1 MQQTQQQEAFSA
13 EELIAQD
20 VGARLPIGPM
30 SWIIAGLALIWSL
43 FQLWIASPLPFS
55 LGIGVLNDTE
65 TRSIHLAF
73 AILLAYLVFPAMR
86 SSPRDRV
93 PLADIALGLVG
104 AAVASYLFVMY
115 QELAQRPGNLTT
127 MDFAVACVGI
137 PLAWGIW
144 ITLQKA
150 VVLFH

>member
-20 VGARLPIGPM
+20 VGSRLPVGPM

-43 FQLWIASPLPFS
+43 FLLWSASPLPFS

-86 SSPRDRV
+86 SSPRSPWWSGCRD
-93 PLADIALGLVG
+93 AGQA
-104 AAVASYLFVMY
+104 
-115 QELAQRPGNLTT
+115 PGT
-127 MDFAVACVGI
+127 
-137 PLAWGIW
+137 
-144 ITLQKA
+144 
-150 VVLFH
+150 